1 MRHCTRTERVHEKSK
16 EMKYH
21 TQVVI
26 NAISPILSTKRNMR
40 KILIL
45 FAHPRYEQSRVNRA
59 LLTGLQNQE
68 NITIHDLYEEYPNF
82 NIDVAREKE
91 LLLSHQIIVWHYP
104 LYMYSAPAIIKQWID
119 QVLEH
124 GWAHGAEGIMLKNK
138 LIFSTLTTGGTR
150 ESYSRKGFNRHTIP
164 EFLIP
169 FEQTASLCKMTW
181 LQPFV
186 VQGTYR
192 LTDRMLAEHTVQ
204 YRQLMLHLVHP
215 QSVNIGSQYEFLNDW
230 LFDMSGQ
237 EAP

>member
-1 MRHCTRTERVHEKSK
+1 
-16 EMKYH
+16 MK
-21 TQVVI
+21 
-26 NAISPILSTKRNMR
+26 
-40 KILIL
+40 KILLL
-45 FAHPRYEQSRVNRA
+45 FAHPRFEQSRVNRA
-59 LLTGLQNQE
+59 LLTCLQDQE
-68 NITIHDLYEEYPNF
+68 DITVHDLYEEYPNF

-104 LYMYSAPAIIKQWID
+104 FYMYSAPAMIKQWID

-138 LIFSTLTTGGTR
+138 PIFNTITTGGTR
-150 ESYSRKGFNRHTIP
+150 ESYSRKGFNRHTIA

-169 FEQTASLCKMTW
+169 LEQTASLCKMTW

-192 LTDRMLAEHTVQ
+192 LTDNMLAEYAVQ
-204 YRQLMLHLVHP
+204 YRQLMQRLAQT
-215 QSVNIGSQYEFLNDW
+215 QSVSIGSQYEFLNDW
-230 LFDMSGQ
+230 IIDMSGQ

>member
-1 MRHCTRTERVHEKSK
+1 MQVGDVIVSTRHI
-16 EMKYH
+16 M
-21 TQVVI
+21 
-26 NAISPILSTKRNMR
+26 N

-59 LLTGLQNQE
+59 LLTGLQDQE
-68 NITIHDLYEEYPNF
+68 YITVHDLYEEYPNF
-82 NIDVAREKE
+82 NIDVVREKE
-91 LLLSHQIIVWHYP
+91 LLLSHQIVVWHYP
-104 LYMYSAPAIIKQWID
+104 LYMYSAPAMIKQWID

-138 LIFSTLTTGGTR
+138 LIFSTITTGGTK
-150 ESYSRKGFNRHTIP
+150 ESYSHNGFNRHTIP

-192 LTDRMLAEHTVQ
+192 LTDDTLAEYAVQ
-204 YRQLMLHLVHP
+204 YRQLLQHLAHTHP
-215 QSVNIGSQYEFLNDW
+215 VTIGGRYEFLNDW
-230 LFDMSGQ
+230 IADMNGQ
-237 EAP
+237 ETP